1 MDGVIDAN
9 LSFCHTYSVEHRDI
23 ERGLKEKNIPI
34 MQIETDYSSEDSGQ
48 IKTRVEA
55 FLEMI

>member
-1 MDGVIDAN
+1 MYYN
-9 LSFCHTYSVEHRDI
+9 LSFCHTYSVEYKKM
-23 ERGLKEKNIPI
+23 EKVLKEKGIPVLF
-34 MQIETDYSSEDSGQ
+34 IETDYSTEDSGQ